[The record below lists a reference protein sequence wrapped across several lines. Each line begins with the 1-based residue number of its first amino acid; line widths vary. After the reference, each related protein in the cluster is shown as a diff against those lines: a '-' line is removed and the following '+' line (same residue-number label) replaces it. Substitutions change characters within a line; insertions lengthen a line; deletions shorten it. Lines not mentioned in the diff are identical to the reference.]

1 MDLATQ
7 QILSGLTAGEPRE
20 SEGGA
25 GGLTNFGNKV
35 KEYWNT
41 VKTDHEPL
49 PQVQVS
55 PVPLVVGSGSLR
67 TIELV

>member
-7 QILSGLTAGEPRE
+7 QILSGLTAGESRDPE
-20 SEGGA
+20 DGA

-41 VKTDHEPL
+41 VKTEPQS
-49 PQVQVS
+49 QVGFATV
-55 PVPLVVGSGSLR
+55 
-67 TIELV
+67 ELA